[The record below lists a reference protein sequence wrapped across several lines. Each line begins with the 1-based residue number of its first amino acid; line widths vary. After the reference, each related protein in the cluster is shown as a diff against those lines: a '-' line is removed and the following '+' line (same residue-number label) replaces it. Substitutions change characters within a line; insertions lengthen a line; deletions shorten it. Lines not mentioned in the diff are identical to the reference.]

1 MKGILGKKL
10 MMTRIFEDN
19 GNQIPVTLIK
29 VSDNVVTNIKTEK
42 KDGYRAVQLGAGS
55 KRRLNKSQLGQL
67 KDIKIKPA
75 RLFEIKTEKEFK
87 IGDKINI
94 NIFQKNQQVN
104 VTANSKGKGFAGT
117 VKRHGFHLG
126 PKTHGSN
133 NYRQPGSIGSS
144 YPQRVIKGRKMPGRL
159 GGDKVTLKNV
169 KIVHLDQDRNL
180 MLIKGAVP
188 GPKNSYVLIWS
199 SDEN

>member
-1 MKGILGKKL
+1 MKGILGKKIE
-10 MMTRIFEDN
+10 MTRIFAEN
-19 GNQIPVTLIK
+19 GDQLPVTLIK
-29 VSDNVVTNIKTEK
+29 VSENVITQIKTLE
-42 KDGYRAVQLGAGS
+42 KDGYQAIQIAAGS

-67 KDIKIKPA
+67 KNLQIKPA
-75 RLFEIKTEKEFK
+75 RFFEIRTVKDFNL
-87 IGDKINI
+87 GDKIGLSIFYEGEKVNI
-94 NIFQKNQQVN
+94 SS
-104 VTANSKGKGFAGT
+104 TSKGKGFAGT

-159 GGDKVTLKNV
+159 GGGKVTLKNV
-169 KIVHLDQDRNL
+169 KIVHLDPDRNL

-188 GPKNSYVLIWS
+188 GPKNTYVLIWS
-199 SDEN
+199 NDEN